1 MLTSSFSR
9 SRRLVAPLIAMALA
23 IGVVACDD
31 TEEPSDTVVD
41 ELDSEGDVPFD
52 NDVPPGI
59 STDTDERSNQGFESD
74 ELD

>member
-1 MLTSSFSR
+1 MLTSNFSR
-9 SRRLVAPLIAMALA
+9 SRRLVAPLIAMALT

-31 TEEPSDTVVD
+31 TEQPNDTVVD

>member
-1 MLTSSFSR
+1 
-9 SRRLVAPLIAMALA
+9 MALA

-31 TEEPSDTVVD
+31 ADDEPNDTVVD
-41 ELDSEGDVPFD
+41 ELDSDGDVPFD

>member
-1 MLTSSFSR
+1 
-9 SRRLVAPLIAMALA
+9 
-23 IGVVACDD
+23 VACDD
-31 TEEPSDTVVD
+31 TEEPNDTVVD